1 MMSALFRSE
10 FYTRIKRYWGENI
23 KISALGVK
31 QQALD
36 IYIMTETNIKVIY
49 NKNRMYINY
58 CMHHLNVNVRH
69 LNIKM
74 MSSQNIVLLTSSC

>member
-1 MMSALFRSE
+1 MI
-10 FYTRIKRYWGENI
+10 YP

-58 CMHHLNVNVRH
+58 CMHNLNVNVRH